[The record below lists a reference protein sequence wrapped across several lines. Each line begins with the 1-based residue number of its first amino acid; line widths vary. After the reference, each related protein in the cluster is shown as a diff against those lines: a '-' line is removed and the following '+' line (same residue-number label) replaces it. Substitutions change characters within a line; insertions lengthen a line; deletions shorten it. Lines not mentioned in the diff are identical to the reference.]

1 VLDVLAC
8 YEPCLDALA
17 AARPD
22 LAEEAR
28 RLDEEYDLAYIKANL
43 GKILDSTRQGA
54 KRVADIVHNLRGF
67 ARADRDSTA
76 VDPRQSIAAALEM
89 IRGRLERRG
98 IVVDVRAG
106 EVPPVAAS
114 ATQLNQ
120 VFLNLLVNAMQ
131 AIDASRGEG
140 GRIVVDAQARG
151 DQVCVEIR
159 DNGCGMPPDVQAQI
173 FDPFFTTKSAGDGTG
188 LGLSISHGIILDHGG
203 RIEVDSAPGEGT
215 CFRVVL
221 PVSREVLA

>member
-28 RLDEEYDLAYIKANL
+28 RLDEEYDLGYIKANL

-98 IVVDVRAG
+98 IAVDVRAG

-131 AIDASRGEG
+131 AIDASRSEG
-140 GRIVVDAQARG
+140 GRIVVDAQACG
-151 DQVCVEIR
+151 DRVCVEIR

-173 FDPFFTTKSAGDGTG
+173 FDPFFTTKPAGDGTG
-188 LGLSISHGIILDHGG
+188 LGLSISHGIVLDHGG

-221 PVSREVLA
+221 PVSREALA